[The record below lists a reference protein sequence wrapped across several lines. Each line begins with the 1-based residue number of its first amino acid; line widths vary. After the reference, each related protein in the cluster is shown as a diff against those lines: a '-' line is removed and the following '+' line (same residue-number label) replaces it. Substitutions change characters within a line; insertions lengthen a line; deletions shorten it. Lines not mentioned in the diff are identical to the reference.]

1 MPNIRENIQKN
12 IVRYR
17 KEAKLTQAELAKKIG
32 ISSPTLSSWEQ
43 GKSIPDIDKLYELS
57 VALKV
62 DLVTISGFTISESTP
77 KSRNP
82 QSEAEETDAEISNPL
97 ASDEQQLV
105 TDYREFNTEGKEKVR
120 DYVADLKHNPKYKKR
135 DEPALG
141 RQA

>member
-57 VALKV
+57 VALGV
-62 DLVTISGFTISESTP
+62 DLITISGFSLDEPTP
-77 KSRNP
+77 ELNGCQQFNAYVDGLTKDAMTAG
-82 QSEAEETDAEISNPL
+82 AELSNSL
-97 ASDEQQLV
+97 APDEQQLV
-105 TDYREFNTEGKEKVR
+105 TD
-120 DYVADLKHNPKYKKR
+120 
-135 DEPALG
+135 
-141 RQA
+141 

>member
-32 ISSPTLSSWEQ
+32 ISSPTLASWEQ

-57 VALKV
+57 IVLGV
-62 DLVTISGFTISESTP
+62 DLVTISGFTISESIP
-77 KSRNP
+77 KLRNP
-82 QSEAEETDAEISNPL
+82 QSEATETDTEISNPL

-105 TDYREFNTEGKEKVR
+105 TDYREFNAEGKEKVR
-120 DYVADLKHNPKYKKR
+120 EYIADLKGNSKYKKR
-135 DEPALG
+135 PELVVDK
-141 RQA
+141 QA